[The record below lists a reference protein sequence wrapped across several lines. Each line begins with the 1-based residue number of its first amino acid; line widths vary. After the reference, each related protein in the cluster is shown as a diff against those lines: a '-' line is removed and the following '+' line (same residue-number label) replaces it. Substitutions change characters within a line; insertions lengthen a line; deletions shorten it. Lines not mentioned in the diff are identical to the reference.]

1 MSLMPSITS
10 EVVSAKP
17 GTVES
22 LLRRLRPK
30 LLNIWRITSD
40 GPETTVIGRGAKKRD
55 QKREPGQRLMSYA
68 NLKTTIRTTISGA
81 YDWPWYFIQSRNSW

>member
-40 GPETTVIGRGAKKRD
+40 A
-55 QKREPGQRLMSYA
+55 QRLSPLVEERRNA
-68 NLKTTIRTTISGA
+68 IRSENPAQVVYEPRKLENYHSDHHFRGIRLALVLHSIS
-81 YDWPWYFIQSRNSW
+81 

>member
-40 GPETTVIGRGAKKRD
+40 GPEIIAIGRGAKKRD
-55 QKREPGQRLMSYA
+55 QEREPGASRL
-68 NLKTTIRTTISGA
+68 
-81 YDWPWYFIQSRNSW
+81 